1 MLSKD
6 FESGQIHAK
15 DGKLHRWYR
24 GESLSGESR
33 HVRNSHTYIGVAK
46 KGMGVLSR

>member
-1 MLSKD
+1 MLSRD

-15 DGKLHRWYR
+15 DGWYR
-24 GESLSGESR
+24 GESLLGESR

-46 KGMGVLSR
+46 KGIGVLSR